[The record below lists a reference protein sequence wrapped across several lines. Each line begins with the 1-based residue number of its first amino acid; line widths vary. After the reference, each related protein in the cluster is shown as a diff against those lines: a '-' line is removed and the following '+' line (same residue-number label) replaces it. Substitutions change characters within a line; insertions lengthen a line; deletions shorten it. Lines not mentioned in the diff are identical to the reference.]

1 MKAHGGSFTPWS
13 EHAALTYESTWEE
26 SRYEFG
32 SPTEAKGDP
41 EIPLTDAKLNDKF
54 MLFSTPALGQIHA
67 DTLRNHVNTMGDD
80 TDLSTSNSLIFSNG
94 QQS

>member
-1 MKAHGGSFTPWS
+1 VSSGASRIAVTLFADRGSTTCECAAVAMKAHGV
-13 EHAALTYESTWEE
+13 
-26 SRYEFG
+26 
-32 SPTEAKGDP
+32 
-41 EIPLTDAKLNDKF
+41 
-54 MLFSTPALGQIHA
+54 FSTPALGQIHA